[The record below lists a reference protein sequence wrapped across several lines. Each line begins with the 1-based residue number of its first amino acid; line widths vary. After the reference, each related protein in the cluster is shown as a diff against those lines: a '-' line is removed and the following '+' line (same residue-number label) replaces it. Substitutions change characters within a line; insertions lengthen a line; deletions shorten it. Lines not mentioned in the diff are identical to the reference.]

1 VNSPLLGLGAFLGA
15 GLIVAAMNV
24 VQAKWEMD
32 FDELTSWVLVGL
44 ICAGATTVWLTFFD
58 RLFGF

>member
-1 VNSPLLGLGAFLGA
+1 MGSLLLGLASFLIA
-15 GLIVAAMNV
+15 GLIVAAMNLIRV
-24 VQAKWEMD
+24 KRELD

-44 ICAGATTVWLTFFD
+44 ICAGATAVWLAFFD